1 MKRIVILLL
10 LVFAACSSNPGPKD
24 VVFKFIK
31 AVKISDS
38 LAVTQILDTD
48 AYIKMR
54 MVEMSPEDSAQ
65 VLAEERVK
73 VIQSLIG
80 DGETRRYWTKPEMR
94 ILVNKARITED
105 DADVDVSYM
114 DKQTGQLIYT
124 QVLLKRQPDGTWRI
138 TYFKQ

>member
-1 MKRIVILLL
+1 MKRIVILSLL
-10 LVFAACSSNPGPKD
+10 ALVACSSTPGPKD

-31 AVKISDS
+31 AVKTSDS
-38 LAVTQILDTD
+38 LAVTQILDVD

-54 MVEMSPEDSAQ
+54 MAEMSPEDSAQ

-73 VIQSLIG
+73 VIQSLVG
-80 DGETRRYWTKPEMR
+80 DGDTRRYWNKPEMR
-94 ILVNKARITED
+94 ILVNRARVTDD

-114 DKQTGQLIYT
+114 DKQTGHLIYT